1 MVTPKPD
8 GHAKVHRPVQ
18 SPIVFCRYGH
28 QSSMVTEKHYG
39 DVTGN
44 VILAIQKQQDGSIC
58 LDDQQK
64 SF

>member
-28 QSSMVTEKHYG
+28 QSSMVTEKKIVTSHYG

-44 VILAIQKQQDGSIC
+44 VILAI
-58 LDDQQK
+58 
-64 SF
+64 